1 MDINR
6 IKKYADSEY
15 DSYKLAKAVTVV
27 KNEI

>member
-15 DSYKLAKAVTVV
+15 DSYKLAKAVTEV